1 MALVYIVEDDPGIRE
16 IEEMALRNS
25 NYIVTAFEKA
35 AELRDYML
43 ELKGYLKM
51 KL

>member
-35 AELRDYML
+35 ADLYDAL
-43 ELKGYLKM
+43 ESV
-51 KL
+51 